1 VAFSLRRV
9 VTGHDENGKAIVK
22 IDEVM
27 SEPRSNRPGN
37 EGHGIWGTDVYP
49 ANLNTDA
56 DSKTIE
62 PGPPGSTASKIRVT
76 QYSPGVT
83 SRMHRTHSLDYVVIM
98 KGEID
103 MALDDGVNVHLKEGD
118 VCVQNGTIH
127 NWVNNGT
134 EPCVVA
140 FILLA
145 ADPIVVNGKELVVTG

>member
-1 VAFSLRRV
+1 MAFSLRRV

-56 DSKTIE
+56 DGKTIE

-103 MALDDGVNVHLKEGD
+103 MALDDGVIVHLKEGD

-145 ADPIVVNGKELVVTG
+145 ADPIVVNGKELEITG

>member
-1 VAFSLRRV
+1 MAVSLRRV
-9 VTGHDENGKAIVK
+9 VTGRGENGKAIAK
-22 IDEVM
+22 IDEIM

-56 DSKTIE
+56 DGKAIE
-62 PGPPGSTASKIRVT
+62 PGPPGSTASKIKVT

-103 MALDDGVNVHLKEGD
+103 MALDDGVIVHLKEGD

-145 ADPIVVNGKELVVTG
+145 ADPIVVNGKELKITG